1 MMLDLRLIRLTLPVW
16 RSIVLTTLIGLA
28 VTGVYVAQGLLIAR
42 VVANIFNQVPWQAI
56 LPTLGWLLGLL
67 LVQALL
73 QWGRELSAM
82 TTAAAV
88 KQTLRKRLYAHLLAL
103 GPGYLE
109 RNRTGAVQSTLVDG
123 VEGLEAYTGYYIPQM
138 LIVIIAPIGILLYLA
153 NIDWMVSL
161 VIALALLLVA
171 AGPQVY
177 QRWLGERGVRHWDAY
192 SDMNAQFL
200 DSMQGMVTLKAFNA
214 SVRRGEELR
223 RNAEWLYR
231 TTMAQMALS
240 LAGTGI
246 TGFGMM
252 VGTAAAVGVGVWGVV
267 TGRLAAEH
275 LFVVLFLAGECLR
288 PLAQLERYWHQGF
301 LGISA
306 AQGIFALLGAT
317 PEIGNPA
324 APRDVAARDIRPAI
338 TVENV
343 RFVYSRSEQPAL
355 YDVSFQVNP
364 GETVAI
370 VGRSGAG
377 KSTIISL
384 LLRFFEP
391 QAGRICLDGHPISAY
406 NLDTLRQMFAVVAQ
420 ETYLFHGTVADNL
433 RFARP
438 DATQAELEDAARAA
452 NAHAFIRALPQEYE
466 TIVGERGLKLSGGE
480 RQRIAIARALLKNA
494 PILILDEATSSVDA
508 ANEATI
514 QQALERLMHNR
525 TIIVIAHRLSTVV
538 RADRIVV
545 LERGRILEVGK
556 HHALLQQQGMYAR
569 LVAAQQEVVA

>member
-42 VVANIFNQVPWQAI
+42 VVANIFNQVPWQAT

-214 SVRRGEELR
+214 SARRGEELR

-324 APRDVAARDIRPAI
+324 VPRDVAARDIRPAI

-508 ANEATI
+508 ANEAAI